1 VHIETFLGKFMISQS
16 PGGTVHRLWSPKLET
31 FLWHPMDR

>member
-16 PGGTVHRLWSPKLET
+16 PGGTVHCTVILGL
-31 FLWHPMDR
+31 